1 MSDTQDSLITEH
13 SGMGGLPVAPADVD
27 LVPPLV
33 HSLISLLRLRGKVLS
48 PAFIMGGRSFKVT
61 PAACLRM
68 VRRAGVVGNIAR
80 RDVLANLSPL
90 ILPCVLLLKNS
101 RSAVLLAVQE
111 DTAQVILPEFDEE
124 NVCVSLE
131 SLQADYLGYAI
142 FLTPQDQED
151 RRVSSL
157 KLGREKRWFWDVL
170 WHYGSIYK
178 HVIVASVFIN
188 IVGIAGSLFAMNVY
202 DRVVPNNAVETLWV
216 LAVGITLAYGF
227 DFLLRNLRA
236 YYVDV
241 AGRNADVVLSSRLV
255 EKVLNMRFD
264 KKPESTGVMV
274 NNLREFE
281 SLRDFFSSGTLL
293 TFVDIPFLLVF
304 LVLIAFIGGPL
315 VMVPLAVV
323 PVMIV
328 SGLWIQH
335 RARRA
340 AEAGFKQNMHKNAL
354 LVEMVNGLE
363 TIKCSMAENKMQQ
376 VWEDTVGASALASSQ
391 SRSYSTLS
399 STMASSL
406 TQMVTVV
413 MVVWGVYAIGA
424 GSLTMGGLI
433 GCNILVGRA
442 MAPLMQ
448 LSSLMNRMQQSR
460 LALKA
465 LDLIMEIPSEN
476 TDKRMHVDFSSL
488 KPGFVLDNV
497 SFSYPNSQYTSLENV
512 SLRIEPGERVG
523 IIGRM
528 GSGKSTLGKLLM
540 GLYEPDQGNV
550 LFGDVDIRQMDTAD
564 VRGRIGFLPQDVVL
578 FYGTVRDNI
587 ALSDPSATDRLV
599 QRAADL
605 AGVTDFIRHTAMG
618 FGGQVGERGMNF
630 SGGQRQ
636 ALALAR
642 TLLYDPDVLIL
653 DEPSSN
659 MDNTSENH
667 LRQRIKAMLG
677 SKTLILITHRL
688 SMLDLVDRLII
699 IDNGHI
705 VADGPKD
712 AILHA
717 LQHENKVEP
726 EAAPKVEAEI
736 VAGEVRS

>member
-1 MSDTQDSLITEH
+1 MSDTQHEIITDL
-13 SGMGGLPVAPADVD
+13 SDQNALPLAPADVD

-33 HSLISLLRLRGKVLS
+33 HSIVSLLRLQGKVLS
-48 PAFIMGGRSFKVT
+48 PAFIMGGRSIKAT

-68 VRRAGVVGNIAR
+68 VRRAGVAGNIVR
-80 RDVLANLSPL
+80 RDALQNISPL

-101 RSAVLLAVQE
+101 RSAVLLSVQ
-111 DTAQVILPEFDEE
+111 DDSAQVILPEFDEE
-124 NVCVSLE
+124 SVRVSLE
-131 SLQADYLGYAI
+131 SLQEDYLGYAI
-142 FLTPQDQED
+142 FLTPQGQEE
-151 RRVSSL
+151 RRVSSV
-157 KLGREKRWFWDVL
+157 KLEREKRWFWDVL

-188 IVGIAGSLFAMNVY
+188 VVGIAGSLFAMNVY

-236 YYVDV
+236 YYVDM

-255 EKVLNMRFD
+255 EKVLSMRFD
-264 KKPESTGVMV
+264 KKPESTGVLV

-293 TFVDIPFLLVF
+293 TFVDIPFLLIF
-304 LVLIAFIGGPL
+304 LVIIAFIGGPL
-315 VMVPLAVV
+315 VLVPLAVV
-323 PVMIV
+323 PVMV
-328 SGLWIQH
+328 LGGLWIQH

-340 AEAGFKQNMHKNAL
+340 AESGFKQNMHKNAL

-363 TIKCSMAENKMQQ
+363 TIKCSMAENRMQQ

-413 MVVWGVYAIGA
+413 MVVWGVYAISA
-424 GSLTMGGLI
+424 GDLTMGGLI

-448 LSSLMNRMQQSR
+448 VSSMMNRMQQSR

-465 LDLIMEIPSEN
+465 LDLLMETPSEN
-476 TDKRMHVDFSSL
+476 ADERMHVDFSNLQPS
-488 KPGFVLDNV
+488 FVLDNV
-497 SFSYPNSQYTSLENV
+497 SFSYPHAQCASLDNV
-512 SLRIEPGERVG
+512 SLRINSGERVG

-528 GSGKSTLGKLLM
+528 GSGKSTLGKLLA
-540 GLYEPDQGNV
+540 GLYEPAQGNV

-564 VRGRIGFLPQDVVL
+564 LRGRMGFLPQDVVL

-587 ALSDPSATDRLV
+587 ALSDPTVTDRLV

-605 AGVTDFIRHTAMG
+605 AGVTDFIRHTATG

-642 TLLYDPDVLIL
+642 ALLHDPDVLIL

-659 MDNTSENH
+659 MDNTSESQ
-667 LRQRIKAMLG
+667 LRQRIKAILG
-677 SKTLILITHRL
+677 TKTLILITHRL
-688 SMLDLVDRLII
+688 SMLDLVDRLIVM
-699 IDNGHI
+699 DNGHI

-717 LQHENKVEP
+717 LQHGNDVLP
-726 EAAPKVEAEI
+726 ETVSKS
-736 VAGEVRS
+736 VAGEVQS